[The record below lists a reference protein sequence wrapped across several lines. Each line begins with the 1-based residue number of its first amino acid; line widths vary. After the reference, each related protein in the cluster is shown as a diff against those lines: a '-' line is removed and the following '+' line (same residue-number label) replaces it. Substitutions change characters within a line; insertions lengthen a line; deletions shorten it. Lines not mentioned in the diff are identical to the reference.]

1 MESSGL
7 DYSHTLFFLRVPPVE
22 RGIAI
27 NAETLMAYDQL
38 SLYMGLL
45 WLDSSLPSI
54 TRIMD
59 LSIGGK
65 FMDEKEKFIEK
76 LDELRSE
83 KDMDK
88 IADLFNSVVIM
99 YGVTVEETCA
109 LSYYLIDKALKADHN
124 ALMLRE
130 KFGIDINKLGLN
142 GKFTIAKAMVSTY
155 AEKAKENEQT

>member
-1 MESSGL
+1 
-7 DYSHTLFFLRVPPVE
+7 
-22 RGIAI
+22 
-27 NAETLMAYDQL
+27 MAHDQL

-45 WLDSSLPSI
+45 WLDSSPPLI
-54 TRIMD
+54 TRNMD

-109 LSYYLIDKALKADHN
+109 LAYYLIDKALKADHN

-130 KFGIDINKLGLN
+130 KFSIDINTLGLD
-142 GKFTIAKAMVSTY
+142 GKLTIAKAMISNYSGKV
-155 AEKAKENEQT
+155 KENEQA

>member
-1 MESSGL
+1 
-7 DYSHTLFFLRVPPVE
+7 
-22 RGIAI
+22 
-27 NAETLMAYDQL
+27 
-38 SLYMGLL
+38 
-45 WLDSSLPSI
+45 
-54 TRIMD
+54 
-59 LSIGGK
+59 
-65 FMDEKEKFIEK
+65 MDEKEKFIEK

>member
-1 MESSGL
+1 
-7 DYSHTLFFLRVPPVE
+7 
-22 RGIAI
+22 
-27 NAETLMAYDQL
+27 
-38 SLYMGLL
+38 
-45 WLDSSLPSI
+45 
-54 TRIMD
+54 MD

-109 LSYYLIDKALKADHN
+109 LAYYLIDKALKADHN
-124 ALMLRE
+124 SSMLQE
-130 KFGIDINKLGLN
+130 KFGIDINKLDLD
-142 GKFTIAKAMVSTY
+142 GKLTIAKAMINVYS
-155 AEKAKENEQT
+155 EKAKAKAKANEQT